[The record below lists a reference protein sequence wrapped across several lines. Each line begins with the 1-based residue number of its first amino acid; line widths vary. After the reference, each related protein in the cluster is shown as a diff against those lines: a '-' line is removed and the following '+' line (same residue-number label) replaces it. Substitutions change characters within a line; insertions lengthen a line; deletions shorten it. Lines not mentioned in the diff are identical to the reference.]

1 MKLAV
6 LLDLNSPWSTQA
18 GLQLAACAKQTHIV
32 TIDTESSGERGGF
45 IDPLGKALIE
55 TADSVHRLKAPF
67 RSKLS
72 YFALAP
78 KLGAILKSCGC
89 DLLLSL
95 AGGWHGTLA
104 YLSGFRP
111 YVVYVVGSDV
121 LLCRGLKRM
130 LTVRVLRAAAMT
142 FANGETLAR
151 KTQALCSRTRTRPLY
166 LGIDTNRF
174 VPANR
179 STTNVNI
186 ICTRRF
192 EPLYNNQYLIDGL
205 ARLPRCRADV
215 TTTFASYGELLP
227 AAKEYARQR
236 LSPQMFA
243 RMHFLG
249 GTSLENLVERLASAD
264 IYVSLSWS
272 DGTSISL
279 LEAMACGAFPI
290 LSDIPQNREWIDPR
304 GTTGSSCH
312 STSRTFSPR
321 RSPPPSTPPGYA
333 LSQRRPIAI

>member
-1 MKLAV
+1 
-6 LLDLNSPWSTQA
+6 
-18 GLQLAACAKQTHIV
+18 
-32 TIDTESSGERGGF
+32 
-45 IDPLGKALIE
+45 
-55 TADSVHRLKAPF
+55 
-67 RSKLS
+67 
-72 YFALAP
+72 
-78 KLGAILKSCGC
+78 
-89 DLLLSL
+89 
-95 AGGWHGTLA
+95 
-104 YLSGFRP
+104 
-111 YVVYVVGSDV
+111 
-121 LLCRGLKRM
+121 
-130 LTVRVLRAAAMT
+130 MT

-290 LSDIPQNREWIDPR
+290 LSDIPQNREWIDPAR
-304 GTTGSSCH
+304 NNGILVPFNKPDVLAEALATAIDTPGLRAQSAETNRNLIIEKADSSRNMAVL
-312 STSRTFSPR
+312 SR
-321 RSPPPSTPPGYA
+321 A
-333 LSQRRPIAI
+333 LEEIAAAA